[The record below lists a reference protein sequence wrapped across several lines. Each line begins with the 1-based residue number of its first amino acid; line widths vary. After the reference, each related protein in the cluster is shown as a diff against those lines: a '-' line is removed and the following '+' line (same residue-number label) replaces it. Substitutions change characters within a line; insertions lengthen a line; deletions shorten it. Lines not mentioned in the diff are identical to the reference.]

1 MLNSLKKSSI
11 PYIFVCKYYF
21 KLNCMSIKILSL
33 LCVLTVFVSCKK
45 TQENDTA
52 NTIDKQQIQAITEQ
66 DLAKLKYVDYV
77 LDFKTEEAI
86 KDWQEYF
93 QLQDVIDEVKKADLS
108 FFNDNEENIKILISK
123 LKENIPDQLNS
134 EGVLARFLVLETKLL
149 KLESL
154 SNLSTT
160 TKEELISIIK
170 EFFVS
175 FSNVNFQMNKK
186 LEFDNQLIEKP

>member
-1 MLNSLKKSSI
+1 
-11 PYIFVCKYYF
+11 
-21 KLNCMSIKILSL
+21 MSIKTLSVLCL
-33 LCVLTVFVSCKK
+33 LTLFVSCKK
-45 TQENDTA
+45 TQENDTS
-52 NTIDKQQIQAITEQ
+52 NTIEKQQIQAITEQ
-66 DLAKLKYVDYV
+66 NLLKLKYADYV

-93 QLQDVIDEVKKADLS
+93 QLQEVINKVKKADLS

-123 LKENIPDQLNS
+123 LKENIPNQVNS
-134 EGVLARFLVLETKLL
+134 EGVLARLLVLETKML

-160 TKEELISIIK
+160 TKQELISIIK

-186 LEFDNQLIEKP
+186 LEFDNQLIEKPEV

>member
-1 MLNSLKKSSI
+1 
-11 PYIFVCKYYF
+11 
-21 KLNCMSIKILSL
+21 MSIKILSL

>member
-1 MLNSLKKSSI
+1 
-11 PYIFVCKYYF
+11 
-21 KLNCMSIKILSL
+21 MSIKTLSVLCL
-33 LCVLTVFVSCKK
+33 LTLFVSCKK
-45 TQENDTA
+45 TQENDTS
-52 NTIDKQQIQAITEQ
+52 NTIEKQQIQAITEQ
-66 DLAKLKYVDYV
+66 DLLKLKYADYV

-93 QLQDVIDEVKKADLS
+93 QLQEVINKVKKADLS

-123 LKENIPDQLNS
+123 LKENIPNQVNS
-134 EGVLARFLVLETKLL
+134 EGVLARLLVLETKML

-160 TKEELISIIK
+160 TKQELISIIK

-186 LEFDNQLIEKP
+186 LEFDNQLIEKPEV